1 MNPIR
6 STALLLSLLLTT
18 AMAQTH
24 SPAAAAPPAGHAA
37 APLEL
42 KSPDG
47 NVVLRFQLKTL
58 GKDKGCPVYDVTYAG
73 TPVLVDSRLGLQ
85 LRNGR
90 VGRDLEIIGQQAS
103 ASDTTWHPLA
113 GERDCIRDHYN
124 QLVVE
129 LRGKGD
135 AWRARRLTL
144 TFRAYDEG
152 VAFQY
157 TLPRENNGLYFD
169 ILGEDTQFAFAGDF
183 PAWAVYAAQ
192 ADYTGSQTT
201 LSKVLPGA
209 ERPLTVRVAD
219 HLYASVTEA
228 RIAESAR
235 MKLRHADGTKGTLEV
250 FLDAERAFAGEVT
263 GRTPFTTPWRVVMMA
278 DSPGKLLEHNYL
290 VLNLNDSCAITDT
303 FWIKPGKV
311 IRDCSLTTAG
321 GKACVDFTARHHMQY
336 VEFDAGWYGPEA
348 DPRSDAREVT
358 PTRRSSL
365 DLHEVIDYG
374 RARGIG
380 VILYVNH
387 IAMEQQLD
395 EILPLYE
402 QWGVKGV
409 KYGFVNVGSRFWTAL
424 THEAIRKAAAHH
436 LMVDIHDEF
445 RNCGYERTYPN
456 LMTVE
461 GIGGDETRPTPVHNA
476 ILPFTRFLTGPADH
490 TFCWNAKNFPN
501 LKGHQLA
508 IATIFYSPWQ
518 FLYWYDSPKGI
529 PDEPALEYW
538 DRLPATWNE
547 TRVLQGDIGRRV
559 VVARRQGDEWF
570 VGAIAPVDG
579 KFPIALDFLPPGKK
593 FTAKIFSDRPDKSGV
608 QVEEQTVD
616 NSSVLNAD
624 IPQNGGLAVWL
635 ASPQTGKR

>member
-1 MNPIR
+1 MNLIR
-6 STALLLSLLLTT
+6 LTACLFSLSL
-18 AMAQTH
+18 AVVMAQTN
-24 SPAAAAPPAGHAA
+24 APDAV

-47 NVVLRFQLKTL
+47 QVARRFQLKTL
-58 GKDKGCPVYDVTYAG
+58 GKDKGCPVYSVAYAG

-90 VGRDLEIIGQQAS
+90 VGRDFEIIGQQTS
-103 ASDTTWHPLA
+103 TRDTTWRPVV

-129 LRGKGD
+129 LRVKGD
-135 AWRARRLTL
+135 AWRAKRLTL
-144 TFRAYDEG
+144 TFRAYDAG
-152 VAFQY
+152 VAFSY
-157 TLPRENNGLYFD
+157 TLPRENNGMYFD
-169 ILGEDTQFAFAGDF
+169 ITGEATQFAFAGDF
-183 PAWAVYAAQ
+183 PVWAVYATQ
-192 ADYTGSQTT
+192 ADYTKSQTT
-201 LSKVLPGA
+201 LSKVQPGA

-219 HLYASVTEA
+219 HLYASITEA
-228 RIAESAR
+228 RIADSAR
-235 MKLRHADGTKGTLEV
+235 MKLRHADGTKSTLEV
-250 FLDAERAFAGEVT
+250 FLDAERAFAGEVI
-263 GRTPFTTPWRVVMMA
+263 GKTPYTTPWRVVMLA
-278 DSPGKLLEHNYL
+278 DSPGKLLEHNDL
-290 VLNLNDSCAITDT
+290 ILNLNDPCALADT
-303 FWIKPGKV
+303 SWIKPGKV
-311 IRDCSLTTAG
+311 IRDCTLTTAG

-348 DPRSDAREVT
+348 DPRSDARRVAPARQST
-358 PTRRSSL
+358 L
-365 DLHEVIDYG
+365 NLQEVIDYG
-374 RARGIG
+374 RSKGIG

-402 QWGVKGV
+402 QWGIKGV
-409 KYGFVNVGSRFWTAL
+409 KYGFVNVGSQLWNGL

-445 RNCGYERTYPN
+445 LNGGYERTYPN

-476 ILPFTRFLTGPADH
+476 ILPFTRFLSGPADH
-490 TFCWNAKNFPN
+490 TFCWNVKNFPN

-508 IATIFYSPWQ
+508 IATLFYSPWQ
-518 FLYWYDSPKGI
+518 FLYWYDAPKGV
-529 PDEPALEYW
+529 PDEPALEYL
-538 DRLPATWNE
+538 DRLPTTWNE

-559 VVARRQGDEWF
+559 VIARRHGDEWF

-593 FTAKIFSDRPDKSGV
+593 FAAKIFSDRTDKPGV

-616 NSSVLNAD
+616 SRSALNAD
-624 IPQNGGLAVWL
+624 IPPNGGVAVWL
-635 ASPQTGKR
+635 APRKAGE